1 MKNLVITI
9 LTAAILT
16 TSGVSAGTFPANFGE
31 DTALLIYMPMVEI
44 VAPEGVSSRGS
55 QVPGFG
61 LSR

>member
-1 MKNLVITI
+1 MKNLAITI

-44 VAPEGVSSRGS
+44 VTPDGVSSRGS

-61 LSR
+61 FSR